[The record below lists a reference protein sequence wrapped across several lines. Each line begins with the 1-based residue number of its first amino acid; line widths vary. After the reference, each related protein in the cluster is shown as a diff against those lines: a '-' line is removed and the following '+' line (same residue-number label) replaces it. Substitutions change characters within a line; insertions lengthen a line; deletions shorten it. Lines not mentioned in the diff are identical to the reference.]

1 MPQRGIC
8 FPIKG
13 KFVSQY
19 KNIFA
24 FFGGDFP
31 YLGKE
36 FYSGIPIEFSHCNLF
51 FLILRFLRA
60 PLTSTIGSAP
70 LSFCGWHHACLD
82 HRVRKESASLCAK
95 NGEAFQKAKPLKN
108 G

>member
-36 FYSGIPIEFSHCNLF
+36 F
-51 FLILRFLRA
+51 
-60 PLTSTIGSAP
+60 
-70 LSFCGWHHACLD
+70 
-82 HRVRKESASLCAK
+82 
-95 NGEAFQKAKPLKN
+95 
-108 G
+108 